1 MEKNERKYLWP
12 KPWLINVILDAAELQ
27 GAADIVGD
35 VRNGRVRYTTEMY
48 GCKTEYRFAVSD
60 LPRNRS
66 LVHIELNELNEGDP
80 AKREEK
86 ILKQFALLE
95 SLMLIDTG

>member
-48 GCKTEYRFAVSD
+48 GRRSEYRFAVSD

-66 LVHIELNELNEGDP
+66 LVHIELNEGDP